1 MCYDAYIMKQR
12 TQILFDVEDHRMARR
27 RAAER
32 GISLSEYVR
41 QLVRGDGGGT
51 TAPDASGLIALGS
64 SGGSDVA
71 RHKDEYVGQA
81 LEAHHAR
88 R

>member
-1 MCYDAYIMKQR
+1 MKQR
-12 TQILFDVEDHRMARR
+12 TQILFDVEDHRLARK

-41 QLVRGDGGGT
+41 QLVRSDGGAT
-51 TAPDASGLIALGS
+51 TAADASGLIGLGS

-71 RHKDEYVGQA
+71 RHKDEYIAEA
-81 LEAHHAR
+81 LEAHHPR